1 MSERVRGD
9 PVTLRIAAGLLI
21 GPGAVVVD
29 VGRL

>member
-1 MSERVRGD
+1 MSESVLGD
-9 PVTLRIAAGLLI
+9 PVALRIASGLLI